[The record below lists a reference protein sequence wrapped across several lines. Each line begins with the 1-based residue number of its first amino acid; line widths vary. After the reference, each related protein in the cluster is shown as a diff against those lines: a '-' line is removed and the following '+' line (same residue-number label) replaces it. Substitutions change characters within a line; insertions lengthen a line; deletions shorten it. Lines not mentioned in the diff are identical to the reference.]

1 MQHLLIEKSERT
13 PSIEF
18 YTHGE
23 LRMEGRSIPENA
35 LEFYEEIIE
44 WVKEL
49 RKIKPEKVDL
59 HVELEFF
66 NTSTSKLLLHLFKQL
81 DSFKKENSEAQ
92 IYWYHEKGDDDMKEA
107 GEDYKSILKLPFH
120 IIEME
125 D

>member
-13 PSIEF
+13 PSVEF

-23 LRMEGRSIPENA
+23 LSLEGRSIPENA

-49 RKIKPEKVDL
+49 KKTKPEKVEL
-59 HVELEFF
+59 HVKLEFF

-81 DSFKKENSEAQ
+81 DLFKKDNIDAQ
-92 IYWYHEKGDDDMKEA
+92 IYWYHEKGDDDMLEA
-107 GEDYKSILKLPFH
+107 GDDYKSILKLPFH
-120 IIEME
+120 ILVME
-125 D
+125 